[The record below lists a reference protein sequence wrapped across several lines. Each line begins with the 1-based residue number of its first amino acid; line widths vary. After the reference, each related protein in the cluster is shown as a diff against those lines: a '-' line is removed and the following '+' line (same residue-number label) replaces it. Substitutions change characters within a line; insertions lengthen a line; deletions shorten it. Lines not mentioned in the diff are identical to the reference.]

1 LNQAEFRCKWLRL
14 EDIWDCAEEVRTRY
28 WSAEKLPVDVEA
40 IVEFKWLLAISCG
53 LLILIKSDSN
63 ENYAYH
69 LEPFMPVNLQPIM
82 GLQ

>member
-1 LNQAEFRCKWLRL
+1 MFRTGLP
-14 EDIWDCAEEVRTRY
+14 IHFSEEPNR
-28 WSAEKLPVDVEA
+28 
-40 IVEFKWLLAISCG
+40 LLAISCG

>member
-1 LNQAEFRCKWLRL
+1 MKGLIHNLFLLGCVLYMPTIVAALAGWKT
-14 EDIWDCAEEVRTRY
+14 VRN
-28 WSAEKLPVDVEA
+28 V
-40 IVEFKWLLAISCG
+40 WLLAISCG